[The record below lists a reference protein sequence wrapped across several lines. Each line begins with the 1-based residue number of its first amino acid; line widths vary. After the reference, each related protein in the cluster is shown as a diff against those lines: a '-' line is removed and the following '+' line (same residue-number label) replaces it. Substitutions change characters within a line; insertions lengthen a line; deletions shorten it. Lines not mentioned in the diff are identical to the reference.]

1 MSVLNL
7 SSGLQ
12 KEASVLDDHD
22 KKCFISKRGC
32 IVQLSAAFTFSHY
45 NLQLAIRS

>member
-1 MSVLNL
+1 MSLLNL

-12 KEASVLDDHD
+12 KEASVLDDYD
-22 KKCFISKRGC
+22 KKCFISNRGC

-45 NLQLAIRS
+45 NLQIAIRS

>member
-12 KEASVLDDHD
+12 KEAFVLDDHD
-22 KKCFISKRGC
+22 KKSFISNRGC
-32 IVQLSAAFTFSHY
+32 IVQLSAAFTSSHY
-45 NLQLAIRS
+45 NLQLPIRS

>member
-1 MSVLNL
+1 MIRYSCKLNL
-7 SSGLQ
+7 SSGPQ

-32 IVQLSAAFTFSHY
+32 IVQLSAAFTFSLV
-45 NLQLAIRS
+45 N